1 MKFNKRNYK
10 ALFNASFETP
20 EMLQDIK
27 KELTFTSTPPKQK
40 DRTYFRLSFQLVTA
54 FVLTFITI
62 HRAATYSNL
71 GLFDYPLHEMDII
84 IILLSFLLLG
94 MTLVE
99 SFYRF
104 TQYLKNNKT
113 TK

>member
-1 MKFNKRNYK
+1 
-10 ALFNASFETP
+10 
-20 EMLQDIK
+20 MLEEIK
-27 KELTFTSTPPKQK
+27 KELTFAPTPPKK
-40 DRTYFRLSFQLVTA
+40 ERTYFRLSFQLVTA
-54 FVLTFITI
+54 FVITFITI
-62 HRAATYSNL
+62 YRGSVYSNL
-71 GLFDYPLHEMDII
+71 GIFDYPLHEMDII
-84 IILLSFLLLG
+84 IILLSLLLLG